1 MHTVLWILASLATAI
16 VLTIANITDS
26 HILSKKLPSVS
37 SYLLAMGVFQAIS
50 AGVVF
55 AFFPFSAAA
64 DVTRIMAA
72 IGGGLANAFA
82 LVILLNCLQKGEV
95 SRVIPVTSSFPI
107 FVALLS
113 MPLLGEILN
122 LWEWL
127 AIFLTVTGA
136 ILISLQR
143 DGTGQKT
150 RLQKSFLLLLLA
162 AFLFAVS
169 NIGFK
174 YAMDENTISFWNT
187 FSINGIC
194 CAVVALLFSLRKS
207 TLLELKNLKQRT
219 QKLGLIFG
227 SQSVAALGITLSFIA
242 ISTGPVALVSTI
254 MNIRPAFVF
263 LFSLI
268 LSRRYP
274 NFINEPLKR
283 SSILIKLIGIAMIT
297 GGVVI
302 IGLSS

>member
-1 MHTVLWILASLATAI
+1 MVWILASLGTAI
-16 VLTIANITDS
+16 VLTITNITDS
-26 HILSKKLPSVS
+26 HILSKKIPNVS
-37 SYLLAMGVFQAIS
+37 SYLLIMGIFQAIS
-50 AGVVF
+50 ACIVF
-55 AFFPFSAAA
+55 AFFRFTAA
-64 DVTRIMAA
+64 DITRVLAA
-72 IGGGLANAFA
+72 IGGGLASAFA

-113 MPLLGEILN
+113 MPLLGEILS
-122 LWEWL
+122 LWEWF
-127 AIFLTVTGA
+127 AILLTVIGA
-136 ILISLQR
+136 VLISLQR
-143 DGTGQKT
+143 DGSRQKT
-150 RLQKSFLLLLLA
+150 RLQKSFFLLFLT

-174 YAMDENTISFWNT
+174 YAMEENTISFWNT
-187 FSINGIC
+187 FTINGIC
-194 CAVVALLFSLRKS
+194 CAVVALLFSVRKS
-207 TLLELKNLKQRT
+207 TFLELKNLKQRT
-219 QKLGLIFG
+219 QKLGLILG
-227 SQSVAALGITLSFIA
+227 SQSIAALGITLSFIA

-268 LSRRYP
+268 LSRFYP

-283 SSILIKLIGIAMIT
+283 STLIIKLIGIVMIT

-302 IGLSS
+302 IGLSG